1 MSSFPLRHRVKPL
14 NRIVPSDSHLH
25 EQQLSEVFQTLLEQ
39 VEQGRTIHWGEVTS
53 QYPELARELRELVGA
68 AQMARVLGGTSSV
81 PFPDPGVPESPPAT
95 RPLHDFADYE
105 QLVEIGRGGMG
116 IVYRAH
122 QRSLNRDVAL
132 KMMVRGVFATPDD
145 FRRFRT
151 EAESAAKLSHPHIVS
166 VYEVGEQAGL
176 PYFSMQLVEGETLA
190 QRISRHPLAPREAAK
205 LLIPVCRAIAY
216 AHRNGILH
224 RDLKPSNIL
233 LDQVGHPYVSDFGL
247 ARIVRE
253 EELLQSPLE
262 GTSSSSVPAVEA
274 FRSLTRTGAILGT
287 PGYMAPE
294 QAIGDPSQIG
304 PATDIYSLG
313 AVLFALL
320 TGRSPFQCASPADAV
335 IMALEHEP
343 PPPRLLNP
351 AIDVDLEMIVL
362 KALQKPT
369 DLRYV
374 TADDFADD
382 LQAFLNNEPVAARS
396 SRLADV
402 LSRAFRPTHHAGILR
417 NWGVL
422 WMWHSLVLLVL
433 CLTTNYMQFLKVTSR
448 LPYVGLWT
456 IGLGTWGLA
465 FWSMRHRA
473 GPVTFVERQIAHL
486 WAASMA
492 SSTMLFL
499 IEELLGLKVL
509 SLSPVL
515 ALFAASVFVGK
526 AGVLS
531 GEFYI
536 QAIVMFLCAIPM
548 ALFPDFG
555 LTIFGLVS
563 ALTFFIPGWKFHREL
578 RVRK

>member
-1 MSSFPLRHRVKPL
+1 MTSAPEPREIL
-14 NRIVPSDSHLH
+14 
-25 EQQLSEVFQTLLEQ
+25 LSEVFQTLLVQ
-39 VEQGRTIHWGEVTS
+39 SDQGRPIDWKRVS
-53 QYPELARELRELVGA
+53 SDYPDLVQELRELIGA
-68 AQMARVLGGTSSV
+68 AQLAHVLGGESTAAFAEVARVAS
-81 PFPDPGVPESPPAT
+81 PGSD
-95 RPLHDFADYE
+95 RKLQDFTDYE
-105 QLVEIGRGGMG
+105 NLVEIGRGGMG

-132 KMMVRGVFATPDD
+132 KMMVRGVFASPDD
-145 FRRFRT
+145 LRRFQT
-151 EAESAAKLSHPHIVS
+151 EAESAAKLTHPHIVP
-166 VYEVGEQAGL
+166 VFEVGEQSGL

-190 QRISRHPLAPREAAK
+190 QRISRSPLPPREAAR

-224 RDLKPSNIL
+224 RDMKPSNIL
-233 LDQVGHPYVSDFGL
+233 LDQAGHPYVTDFGL

-253 EELLQSPLE
+253 NELSLSPLSVA
-262 GTSSSSVPAVEA
+262 SSAGNQSIEA
-274 FRSLTRTGAILGT
+274 FRSMTRTGAIIGT

-313 AVLFALL
+313 AVLFAML

-351 AIDVDLEMIVL
+351 AIDADLEMIVL
-362 KALQKPT
+362 KALQKPA

-382 LQAFLNNEPVAARS
+382 LQAFLANEPVAARS

-433 CLTTNYMQFLKVTSR
+433 CLMTNYMQYRDVTSR
-448 LPYVGLWT
+448 LPYVALWT

-499 IEELLGLKVL
+499 IERLLDLKVL
-509 SLSPVL
+509 TLSPVL

-531 GEFYI
+531 GEFYV
-536 QAIVMFLCAIPM
+536 QAIAMFACSILM
-548 ALFPDFG
+548 ALFPSIG
-555 LTIFGLVS
+555 LTIFGIAS
-563 ALTFFIPGWKFHREL
+563 ALTFFVPGWKFHREL
-578 RVRK
+578 MARK

>member
-1 MSSFPLRHRVKPL
+1 MPPD
-14 NRIVPSDSHLH
+14 PDLH
-25 EQQLSEVFQTLLEQ
+25 EQQLSEAFQTLLEQ
-39 VEQGRTIHWGEVTS
+39 VEQGRTIQWAEVRS
-53 QYPELARELRELVGA
+53 QHPKLVDELRELVGA
-68 AQMARVLGGTSSV
+68 AQLAQVLGGTPASLLLDSGAH
-81 PFPDPGVPESPPAT
+81 PAPDSLRSP
-95 RPLHDFADYE
+95 HDFADYE

-145 FRRFRT
+145 LRRFRT
-151 EAESAAKLSHPHIVS
+151 EAESAAKLTHPHIVS
-166 VYEVGEQAGL
+166 VYQVGEQAGL

-190 QRISRHPLAPREAAK
+190 ERISRHPLAPREAAK

-216 AHRNGILH
+216 AHRTGILH
-224 RDLKPSNIL
+224 RDMKPSNIL
-233 LDQVGHPYVSDFGL
+233 LDQAGHPYVSDFGL

-253 EELLQSPLE
+253 EELFLSPLARPSD
-262 GTSSSSVPAVEA
+262 SSIAPAVEA

-313 AVLFALL
+313 AVLFAML

-369 DLRYV
+369 DLRYI

-396 SRLADV
+396 SRLADI

-433 CLTTNYMQFLKVTSR
+433 CLTTNYMQYHHVTSR

-456 IGLGTWGLA
+456 IGLGAWGLA
-465 FWSMRHRA
+465 FWQMRHRA

-499 IEELLGLKVL
+499 IEELLALPVL

-536 QAIVMFLCAIPM
+536 QAIVMFLCSVPM
-548 ALFPDFG
+548 ALFPQFG
-555 LTIFGLVS
+555 LTIFGIAS

-578 RVRK
+578 RPRQ

>member
-1 MSSFPLRHRVKPL
+1 MPPDPHLR
-14 NRIVPSDSHLH
+14 
-25 EQQLSEVFQTLLEQ
+25 EQQLSEALQALLEQ
-39 VEQGRTIHWGEVTS
+39 VEHGTTIHWVEVTA
-53 QYPELARELRELVGA
+53 QHPELVEELRELVGA
-68 AQMARVLGGTSSV
+68 AQLAHALGGTPTTPQSN
-81 PFPDPGVPESPPAT
+81 PGVLASPAP
-95 RPLHDFADYE
+95 RSPHDLPDYE
-105 QLVEIGRGGMG
+105 QLTEIGRGGMG

-122 QRSLNRDVAL
+122 QKSLNRDVAL
-132 KMMVRGVFATPDD
+132 KMMVRGVFASPDD
-145 FRRFRT
+145 LRRFRT
-151 EAESAAKLSHPHIVS
+151 EAESAAKLTHPHIVS
-166 VYEVGEQAGL
+166 VYEVGDQNGL

-190 QRISRHPLAPREAAK
+190 ARINRNILAPREAAA

-216 AHRNGILH
+216 AHRSGILH
-224 RDLKPSNIL
+224 RDMKPSNIL
-233 LDQVGHPYVSDFGL
+233 LDETGHPYVSDFGL

-253 EELLQSPLE
+253 TEFRQSLGDASPP
-262 GTSSSSVPAVEA
+262 VPSLEA

-294 QAIGDPSQIG
+294 QAIGDPTQIG

-313 AVLFALL
+313 AVLFAML

-362 KALQKPT
+362 KALQKPA

-382 LQAFLNNEPVAARS
+382 LQAFLNNEPVKARS
-396 SRLADV
+396 SRLADI

-433 CLTTNYMQFLKVTSR
+433 CLTTNYMQLRGVTSR
-448 LPYVGLWT
+448 MPYVGLWT
-456 IGLGTWGLA
+456 FGLGTWGLA
-465 FWSMRHRA
+465 FWSIRHRA

-486 WAASMA
+486 WASSMA
-492 SSTMLFL
+492 ASSMLFL
-499 IEELLGLKVL
+499 IEALLDLPVLK
-509 SLSPVL
+509 LSPVL

-536 QAIVMFLCAIPM
+536 QAITMFLCAIPM
-548 ALFPDFG
+548 ALFPHYG
-555 LTIFGLVS
+555 LTIFGIAS
-563 ALTFFIPGWKFHREL
+563 ALTFFLPGWKFHREL
-578 RVRK
+578 NARK

>member
-1 MSSFPLRHRVKPL
+1 MTSAS
-14 NRIVPSDSHLH
+14 
-25 EQQLSEVFQTLLEQ
+25 EQREEHLSEVFQTLLQKTDSGGSIDWDQ
-39 VEQGRTIHWGEVTS
+39 VGAE
-53 QYPELARELRELVGA
+53 YPDLVQELRELVGA
-68 AQMARVLGGTSSV
+68 AQLAQVLGGGSTAYL
-81 PFPDPGVPESPPAT
+81 PQRGNEELLAHDRT
-95 RPLHDFADYE
+95 LHDFADYE
-105 QLVEIGRGGMG
+105 NLVEIGRGGMG
-116 IVYRAH
+116 VVYRAH

-132 KMMVRGVFATPDD
+132 KMMVRGVFASPDD
-145 FRRFRT
+145 LRRFRT
-151 EAESAAKLSHPHIVS
+151 EAESAAKLTHPHIVS
-166 VYEVGEQAGL
+166 VLEVGEQGGL

-190 QRISRHPLAPREAAK
+190 QRISRSPLSPREAAR

-224 RDLKPSNIL
+224 RDMKPSNIL
-233 LDQVGHPYVSDFGL
+233 LDQAGHPYVSDFGL

-253 EELLQSPLE
+253 SELSLSLLSIPPAADGSPSL
-262 GTSSSSVPAVEA
+262 EA
-274 FRSLTRTGAILGT
+274 FRSMTRTGAIIGT

-313 AVLFALL
+313 AVLFAML

-362 KALQKPT
+362 KALQKPA
-369 DLRYV
+369 DLRYI

-382 LQAFLNNEPVAARS
+382 LQAFLSNEPVAARS

-433 CLTTNYMQFLKVTSR
+433 CLTTNYMQYAQVISR
-448 LPYVGLWT
+448 LPYFTLWT
-456 IGLGTWGLA
+456 VGLGTWGLA

-499 IEELLGLKVL
+499 IEELLNLKVL

-531 GEFYI
+531 GEFYV
-536 QAIVMFLCAIPM
+536 QAIAMFACSVLM
-548 ALFPDFG
+548 ALFPGIG
-555 LTIFGLVS
+555 LTIFGIAS

-578 RVRK
+578 MSRK

>member
-1 MSSFPLRHRVKPL
+1 MPLDPPLRE
-14 NRIVPSDSHLH
+14 
-25 EQQLSEVFQTLLEQ
+25 EQLCEALQTLLEQ
-39 VEQGRTIHWGEVTS
+39 VEQGRTVNWTEVSS
-53 QYPELARELRELVGA
+53 QHPELVDELRELMGA
-68 AQMARVLGGTSSV
+68 AQLAQALGRTPTGFADG
-81 PFPDPGVPESPPAT
+81 FPVAINTAAPAG
-95 RPLHDFADYE
+95 FADYE
-105 QLVEIGRGGMG
+105 RLTEIGRGGMG
-116 IVYRAH
+116 IVYQAH

-145 FRRFRT
+145 LRRFRT
-151 EAESAAKLSHPHIVS
+151 EAESAAKLTHPHIVS

-176 PYFSMQLVEGETLA
+176 PYFSMQLVLGETLA
-190 QRISRHPLAPREAAK
+190 ERISRSPLAPREAAA

-216 AHRNGILH
+216 AHRSGVLH
-224 RDLKPSNIL
+224 RDMKPSNIL
-233 LDQVGHPYVSDFGL
+233 LDRADHPYVSDFGL
-247 ARIVRE
+247 ARIVRIE
-253 EELLQSPLE
+253 GSSLAGASAKELLVP
-262 GTSSSSVPAVEA
+262 SVAA
-274 FRSLTRTGAILGT
+274 LRTLTRTGAILGT

-294 QAIGDPSQIG
+294 QAIGDPTQIG

-313 AVLFALL
+313 AVLFAML
-320 TGRSPFQCASPADAV
+320 TGRPPFQCASPADAV

-351 AIDVDLEMIVL
+351 AIDVDVEMIVL
-362 KALQKPT
+362 KALQKPA
-369 DLRYV
+369 DLRYS
-374 TADDFADD
+374 TADELADD
-382 LQAFLNNEPVAARS
+382 LQAFLNHEPIQARS

-417 NWGVL
+417 NWGLL

-433 CLTTNYMQFLKVTSR
+433 CLTTNYMQYRQVTSH

-456 IGLGTWGLA
+456 IGLGTWALA
-465 FWSMRHRA
+465 FWKMRHRA
-473 GPVTFVERQIAHL
+473 GPVTFVERQVAHL

-492 SSTMLFL
+492 SSSMLFL
-499 IEELLGLKVL
+499 IESLLGLPVL

-548 ALFPDFG
+548 ALFPQIG
-555 LTIFGLVS
+555 ITIFGIVS

-578 RVRK
+578 KARR

>member
-1 MSSFPLRHRVKPL
+1 MTSAPEPR
-14 NRIVPSDSHLH
+14 
-25 EQQLSEVFQTLLEQ
+25 EQLLSEVFQTLLAQ
-39 VEQGRTIHWGEVTS
+39 TDQGNPVDWGKVSSE
-53 QYPELARELRELVGA
+53 YPDLVQELRELIGA
-68 AQMARVLGGTSSV
+68 AQLAHVLGGESTAK
-81 PFPDPGVPESPPAT
+81 FAGVGSEVLPTFGQTLNE
-95 RPLHDFADYE
+95 FADYE
-105 QLVEIGRGGMG
+105 NLVEIGRGGMG
-116 IVYRAH
+116 IVYRAR

-132 KMMVRGVFATPDD
+132 KMMVRGVFASPDD
-145 FRRFRT
+145 LRRFQT
-151 EAESAAKLSHPHIVS
+151 EAESAAKLTHPHIVP
-166 VYEVGEQAGL
+166 VFEVGEHAGL

-190 QRISRHPLAPREAAK
+190 QRINRSPLLPREAAR
-205 LLIPVCRAIAY
+205 LLVPVCRAIAY

-224 RDLKPSNIL
+224 RDMKPSNIL
-233 LDQVGHPYVSDFGL
+233 LDQAGHPFVTDFGL

-253 EELLQSPLE
+253 NELSLSPLSN
-262 GTSSSSVPAVEA
+262 GPTGAGSPAIEA
-274 FRSLTRTGAILGT
+274 FRSMTRTGAVLGT

-313 AVLFALL
+313 AVLFAML
-320 TGRSPFQCASPADAV
+320 TGRSPFLCASPADAV

-343 PPPRLLNP
+343 PPPRVLNP
-351 AIDVDLEMIVL
+351 AIDADLEMIVL
-362 KALQKPT
+362 KALQKPA

-382 LQAFLNNEPVAARS
+382 LQAFLSNEPVAARS

-433 CLTTNYMQFLKVTSR
+433 CLTTNYMQYRDVTSR
-448 LPYVGLWT
+448 LPYVALWT
-456 IGLGTWGLA
+456 LGLGTWGLA

-499 IEELLGLKVL
+499 IERLLDLKVL

-536 QAIVMFLCAIPM
+536 QAIVMFACSVLM
-548 ALFPDFG
+548 ALFPSVG
-555 LTIFGLVS
+555 LTIFGIAS
-563 ALTFFIPGWKFHREL
+563 ALTFFVPGWKFHREL
-578 RVRK
+578 MARK

>member
-1 MSSFPLRHRVKPL
+1 MAPDPNLR
-14 NRIVPSDSHLH
+14 
-25 EQQLSEVFQTLLEQ
+25 EQQLSEALQVLLEH
-39 VEQGRTIHWGEVTS
+39 VEQGSTIHWADVGS
-53 QYPELARELRELVGA
+53 QHPDLVDELRELVGA
-68 AQMARVLGGTSSV
+68 AQLAHALGGTPTPQRSAS
-81 PFPDPGVPESPPAT
+81 GAASLPPAP
-95 RPLHDFADYE
+95 RSPLDFGDYE
-105 QLVEIGRGGMG
+105 QLTEIGRGGMG
-116 IVYRAH
+116 VVYRAR
-122 QRSLNRDVAL
+122 QRSLNRDVAV

-145 FRRFRT
+145 LRRFRT
-151 EAESAAKLSHPHIVS
+151 EAESAAKLTHPHIVS
-166 VYEVGEQAGL
+166 VFEVGEQNGL

-190 QRISRHPLAPREAAK
+190 ARISRHPLPPREAAA

-216 AHRNGILH
+216 AHRSGILH
-224 RDLKPSNIL
+224 RDMKPSNIL
-233 LDQVGHPYVSDFGL
+233 LNEAGHPYVSDFGL

-253 EELLQSPLE
+253 AELSQSLGGNP
-262 GTSSSSVPAVEA
+262 TPHPAPALEA

-313 AVLFALL
+313 AVLFAML

-335 IMALEHEP
+335 IMALEHDP

-374 TADDFADD
+374 TADDLADD
-382 LQAFLNNEPVAARS
+382 LQAFLNNEPVQARS

-433 CLTTNYMQFLKVTSR
+433 CLTTNYMQYCEITSR

-465 FWSMRHRA
+465 FWSLRHRA

-492 SSTMLFL
+492 SSSMLFL
-499 IEELLGLKVL
+499 IEALMGLPVL

-531 GEFYI
+531 GEFYL

-548 ALFPDFG
+548 ALFPEIG

-578 RVRK
+578 TARK

>member
-1 MSSFPLRHRVKPL
+1 MNSAPESRELL
-14 NRIVPSDSHLH
+14 
-25 EQQLSEVFQTLLEQ
+25 LSEVFQTLLAQSDQGSPIDWNQ
-39 VEQGRTIHWGEVTS
+39 VGAE
-53 QYPELARELRELVGA
+53 YPDLVQELRELVGA
-68 AQMARVLGGTSSV
+68 AQLAHVLGGESTSANAKPGPEV
-81 PFPDPGVPESPPAT
+81 APPFDRS
-95 RPLHDFADYE
+95 LQDFTDYE
-105 QLVEIGRGGMG
+105 DLVEIGRGGMG

-122 QRSLNRDVAL
+122 QRSLNRDVAV
-132 KMMVRGVFATPDD
+132 KMMVRGVFASPDD
-145 FRRFRT
+145 LRRFQT
-151 EAESAAKLSHPHIVS
+151 EAESAAKLTHPHIVP
-166 VYEVGEQAGL
+166 VFEVGEHAGL

-190 QRISRHPLAPREAAK
+190 QRINRGPLSPREAAR

-224 RDLKPSNIL
+224 RDMKPSNIL
-233 LDQVGHPYVSDFGL
+233 LDLAGHPYVTDFGL

-253 EELLQSPLE
+253 NELSLSPL
-262 GTSSSSVPAVEA
+262 SSEPAGSGSPSIEV
-274 FRSLTRTGAILGT
+274 FRSMTRTGAIIGT

-294 QAIGDPSQIG
+294 QAIGDPSRIG

-313 AVLFALL
+313 AVLFAML

-343 PPPRLLNP
+343 PPPRMLNP
-351 AIDVDLEMIVL
+351 AIDADLEMIVL
-362 KALQKPT
+362 KALQKPA

-382 LQAFLNNEPVAARS
+382 LQAFLSNEPVAARS

-433 CLTTNYMQFLKVTSR
+433 CLMTNYMQYREVTSR
-448 LPYVGLWT
+448 LPYVALWT

-465 FWSMRHRA
+465 FWRMRHRA

-499 IEELLGLKVL
+499 IERLLDLKVL
-509 SLSPVL
+509 TLSPVL

-536 QAIVMFLCAIPM
+536 QAIAMFACSILM
-548 ALFPDFG
+548 ALFPGIG
-555 LTIFGLVS
+555 LTIFGIAS

-578 RVRK
+578 TARK

>member
-1 MSSFPLRHRVKPL
+1 MLFRHTLPMPLDPPQR
-14 NRIVPSDSHLH
+14 
-25 EQQLSEVFQTLLEQ
+25 EQQLCDALQTLLEQ
-39 VEQGRTIHWGEVTS
+39 VEQGRTVHWAEVRS
-53 QYPELARELRELVGA
+53 QHPDLVDELRELVGA
-68 AQMARVLGGTSSV
+68 AQLAQALGR
-81 PFPDPGVPESPPAT
+81 PPSGAT
-95 RPLHDFADYE
+95 LGFATEIASAAPTGFADYE
-105 QLVEIGRGGMG
+105 DLTEIGRGGMG
-116 IVYRAH
+116 VVYRAH

-132 KMMVRGVFATPDD
+132 KMMVRGVFASPDD
-145 FRRFRT
+145 LRRFRT
-151 EAESAAKLSHPHIVS
+151 EAESAAKLTHPHIVS

-176 PYFSMQLVEGETLA
+176 PYFSMQLIDGETLA
-190 QRISRHPLAPREAAK
+190 ERISRNPLAPREAAA

-216 AHRNGILH
+216 AHRSGVLH
-224 RDLKPSNIL
+224 RDMKPSNIL
-233 LDQVGHPYVSDFGL
+233 LDRSNHPYVSDFGL
-247 ARIVRE
+247 ARIVQKAQG
-253 EELLQSPLE
+253 LQPL
-262 GTSSSSVPAVEA
+262 GVA
-274 FRSLTRTGAILGT
+274 LTQSGAILGT

-294 QAIGDPSQIG
+294 QAVGDPRQIG

-313 AVLFALL
+313 AVLFAML
-320 TGRSPFQCASPADAV
+320 TGRPPFQCASPADAV

-362 KALQKPT
+362 KALQKPA
-369 DLRYV
+369 DLRYS
-374 TADDFADD
+374 TADELADD
-382 LQAFLNNEPVAARS
+382 LQAFLNHEPVQARS

-417 NWGVL
+417 NWGLL

-433 CLTTNYMQFLKVTSR
+433 CLTTNLMQYQQVASR
-448 LPYVGLWT
+448 LPYFGLWT
-456 IGLGTWGLA
+456 IGLGAWALA
-465 FWSMRHRA
+465 FWKMRHRA

-492 SSTMLFL
+492 SSSMLFL
-499 IEELLGLKVL
+499 IEALLGLPVL

-515 ALFAASVFVGK
+515 ALFAASVFIGK

-548 ALFPDFG
+548 ALFPHVGITLFG
-555 LTIFGLVS
+555 IAS

-578 RVRK
+578 KSRQ

>member
-1 MSSFPLRHRVKPL
+1 MARVNPDREERL
-14 NRIVPSDSHLH
+14 A
-25 EQQLSEVFQTLLEQ
+25 ETFQKLLEQ
-39 VEQGRTIHWGEVTS
+39 VEQGRTLNWVEITAS
-53 QYPELARELRELVGA
+53 YPDLAAELQDLVGA
-68 AQMARVLGGTSSV
+68 AQLAQALGGTGSSL
-81 PFPDPGVPESPPAT
+81 DPLVVAESGAAT
-95 RPLHDFADYE
+95 TSNSFGDYE
-105 QLVEIGRGGMG
+105 ELIEIGRGGMG
-116 IVYRAH
+116 VVYKAR
-122 QRSLNRDVAL
+122 QKSLNRDVAL
-132 KMMVRGVFATPDD
+132 KMMVRGSFATPDD
-145 FRRFRT
+145 LRRFRV
-151 EAESAAKLSHPHIVS
+151 EAESAAKLTHPHIVP
-166 VYEVGEQAGL
+166 VYEVGDRGGL

-190 QRISRHPLAPREAAK
+190 QRISRSPLSPREAAA
-205 LLIPVCRAIAY
+205 LLIPVCRGIAH
-216 AHRNGILH
+216 AHRSGVLH

-233 LDQVGHPYVSDFGL
+233 LDRDGHPYVSDFGL
-247 ARIVRE
+247 ARIVKADSDSVS
-253 EELLQSPLE
+253 LV
-262 GTSSSSVPAVEA
+262 GTSQAVEA
-274 FRSLTRTGAILGT
+274 FKSMTRTGAIVGT

-294 QAIGDPSQIG
+294 QAVGDPRQIG

-313 AVLFALL
+313 AVLFASV

-351 AIDVDLEMIVL
+351 AIDADLEMIIL
-362 KALQKPT
+362 KALQKPA
-369 DLRYV
+369 DLRYT
-374 TADDFADD
+374 TADEFADD
-382 LQAFLNNEPVAARS
+382 LQAFLNHEPVQARS

-433 CLTTNYMQFLKVTSR
+433 CLITNFMQWQQVTSR

-465 FWSMRHRA
+465 FWAMRHRS

-499 IEELLGLKVL
+499 VEDLLNLPVLK
-509 SLSPVL
+509 LSPVL
-515 ALFAASVFVGK
+515 SLFAASVFVGK

-548 ALFPDFG
+548 AIFPEIG
-555 LTIFGLVS
+555 ITIFGVIS
-563 ALTFFIPGWKFHREL
+563 ALTFLIPGWKFHREL
-578 RVRK
+578 QNRR

>member
-1 MSSFPLRHRVKPL
+1 MPLDPAHR
-14 NRIVPSDSHLH
+14 
-25 EQQLSEVFQTLLEQ
+25 EQQLCEALQTLLEQ
-39 VEQGRTIHWGEVTS
+39 VEQGRTVNWVEVNS
-53 QYPELARELRELVGA
+53 QHPDLVGELRELMGA
-68 AQMARVLGGTSSV
+68 AQLAQALGRTPTGLADG
-81 PFPDPGVPESPPAT
+81 FPVMTTVATPAG
-95 RPLHDFADYE
+95 FADYE
-105 QLVEIGRGGMG
+105 HLTEIGRGGMG
-116 IVYRAH
+116 VVYQAH

-145 FRRFRT
+145 LRRFRT
-151 EAESAAKLSHPHIVS
+151 EAESAAKLTHPHIVS

-176 PYFSMQLVEGETLA
+176 PYFSMQLVLGETLA
-190 QRISRHPLAPREAAK
+190 ERINRSPLAPRDASAM
-205 LLIPVCRAIAY
+205 LIPVCRAIAY
-216 AHRNGILH
+216 AHRSGVLH

-233 LDQVGHPYVSDFGL
+233 LDREDHPYVSDFGL
-247 ARIVRE
+247 ARIVPDS
-253 EELLQSPLE
+253 ELLSRNAQGLQPL
-262 GTSSSSVPAVEA
+262 GLAPSVEA
-274 FRSLTRTGAILGT
+274 LRSLTRTGAILGT

-313 AVLFALL
+313 AVLFAML
-320 TGRSPFQCASPADAV
+320 TGRPPFQCASPADAV

-362 KALQKPT
+362 KALQKPA
-369 DLRYV
+369 DLRYT
-374 TADDFADD
+374 TADELADD
-382 LQAFLNNEPVAARS
+382 LQAFLNHEPVQARS
-396 SRLADV
+396 SRLADI

-417 NWGVL
+417 NWGLL

-433 CLTTNYMQFLKVTSR
+433 CLITNYMQYRQVTSH

-456 IGLGTWGLA
+456 IGLGTWALA
-465 FWSMRHRA
+465 FWKMRHRA
-473 GPVTFVERQIAHL
+473 GPVTFVERQVAHL

-492 SSTMLFL
+492 SSSMLFL
-499 IEELLGLKVL
+499 IELLLGLPVL

-548 ALFPDFG
+548 ALFPDIG
-555 LTIFGLVS
+555 LTVFGIAS
-563 ALTFFIPGWKFHREL
+563 ALTFFVPGWKFHREL
-578 RVRK
+578 KARR

>member
-1 MSSFPLRHRVKPL
+1 MTSAPEPREIL
-14 NRIVPSDSHLH
+14 
-25 EQQLSEVFQTLLEQ
+25 LSEVFQTLLVQ
-39 VEQGRTIHWGEVTS
+39 SDQGRPIDWKQVS
-53 QYPELARELRELVGA
+53 SDYPDLVQELRELIGA
-68 AQMARVLGGTSSV
+68 AQLAHVLGG
-81 PFPDPGVPESPPAT
+81 ESTAAFAEVARVASPVSD
-95 RPLHDFADYE
+95 RNLQDFTDYE
-105 QLVEIGRGGMG
+105 NLVEIGRGGMG

-132 KMMVRGVFATPDD
+132 KMMVRGVFASPDD
-145 FRRFRT
+145 LRRFQT
-151 EAESAAKLSHPHIVS
+151 EAESAAKLTHPHIVP
-166 VYEVGEQAGL
+166 VFEVGEQAGL

-190 QRISRHPLAPREAAK
+190 QRISRSPLPPREAAR

-224 RDLKPSNIL
+224 RDMKPSNIL
-233 LDQVGHPYVSDFGL
+233 LDQAGHPYVTDFGL

-253 EELLQSPLE
+253 NELSLSPLSVA
-262 GTSSSSVPAVEA
+262 SSAGNQSIEA
-274 FRSLTRTGAILGT
+274 FRSMTRTGAIIGT

-313 AVLFALL
+313 AVLFAML

-351 AIDVDLEMIVL
+351 AIDADLEMIVL
-362 KALQKPT
+362 KALQKPA

-382 LQAFLNNEPVAARS
+382 LQAFLANEPVAARS

-433 CLTTNYMQFLKVTSR
+433 CLMTNYMQHRDVTSR
-448 LPYVGLWT
+448 LPYVALWT

-499 IEELLGLKVL
+499 IERLLDLKVL
-509 SLSPVL
+509 TLSPVL

-531 GEFYI
+531 GEFYV
-536 QAIVMFLCAIPM
+536 QAIAMFACAILM
-548 ALFPDFG
+548 ALFPSIG
-555 LTIFGLVS
+555 LTIFGIAS

-578 RVRK
+578 MARK

>member
-1 MSSFPLRHRVKPL
+1 MPLSPPQR
-14 NRIVPSDSHLH
+14 
-25 EQQLSEVFQTLLEQ
+25 EQQLCDALQALLEQ
-39 VEQGRTIHWGEVTS
+39 VEQGRTVHWAEVSS
-53 QYPELARELRELVGA
+53 QHPDLVDELRELVGA
-68 AQMARVLGGTSSV
+68 AQLAQALGR
-81 PFPDPGVPESPPAT
+81 PPSGAT
-95 RPLHDFADYE
+95 LGFATQIASAAPTGFADYE
-105 QLVEIGRGGMG
+105 DLTEIGRGGMG
-116 IVYRAH
+116 VVYRAH

-132 KMMVRGVFATPDD
+132 KMMVRGVFASPDD
-145 FRRFRT
+145 LRRFRT
-151 EAESAAKLSHPHIVS
+151 EAESAAKLTHPHIVS

-176 PYFSMQLVEGETLA
+176 PYFSMQLIDGETLA
-190 QRISRHPLAPREAAK
+190 ERISRNPLPPREAAA

-216 AHRNGILH
+216 AHRSGVLH
-224 RDLKPSNIL
+224 RDMKPSNIL
-233 LDQVGHPYVSDFGL
+233 VDQSNHPYVSDFGL
-247 ARIVRE
+247 ARIVQKAQG
-253 EELLQSPLE
+253 LPPLGVALTQS
-262 GTSSSSVPAVEA
+262 
-274 FRSLTRTGAILGT
+274 GAILGT

-294 QAIGDPSQIG
+294 QAVGDPRQIG

-313 AVLFALL
+313 AVLFAML
-320 TGRSPFQCASPADAV
+320 TGRPPFQCASPADAV

-362 KALQKPT
+362 KALQKPA
-369 DLRYV
+369 DLRYS
-374 TADDFADD
+374 TADELADD
-382 LQAFLNNEPVAARS
+382 LQAFLNHEPVQARS

-417 NWGVL
+417 NWGLL

-433 CLTTNYMQFLKVTSR
+433 CLTTNLMQYQQVASR
-448 LPYVGLWT
+448 LPYFGLWT
-456 IGLGTWGLA
+456 IGLGAWALA
-465 FWSMRHRA
+465 FWKMRHRA

-492 SSTMLFL
+492 SSSMLFL
-499 IEELLGLKVL
+499 IEALLGLPVL

-515 ALFAASVFVGK
+515 ALFAASVFIGK

-548 ALFPDFG
+548 ALFPKIGITLFG
-555 LTIFGLVS
+555 IAS

-578 RVRK
+578 KSRQ

>member
-1 MSSFPLRHRVKPL
+1 MPLDPA
-14 NRIVPSDSHLH
+14 LH
-25 EQQLSEVFQTLLEQ
+25 EEQLCEALQTLLEQ
-39 VEQGRTIHWGEVTS
+39 VEQGRTVNWTEVNS
-53 QYPELARELRELVGA
+53 QHPDLVGELRELMGA
-68 AQMARVLGGTSSV
+68 AQLAQALGRTPTGLADG
-81 PFPDPGVPESPPAT
+81 FPVVTTISAPAG
-95 RPLHDFADYE
+95 FADYE
-105 QLVEIGRGGMG
+105 RLTEIGRGGMG
-116 IVYRAH
+116 VVYQAH

-145 FRRFRT
+145 LRRFRT
-151 EAESAAKLSHPHIVS
+151 EAESAAKLTHPHIVS

-176 PYFSMQLVEGETLA
+176 PYFSMQLVLGETLA
-190 QRISRHPLAPREAAK
+190 ERINRSPLAPREAAA

-216 AHRNGILH
+216 AHRSGVLH

-233 LDQVGHPYVSDFGL
+233 LDREDHPYVSDFGL
-247 ARIVRE
+247 ARMVRIE
-253 EELLQSPLE
+253 GSALAGASAKELLAPS
-262 GTSSSSVPAVEA
+262 VEA
-274 FRSLTRTGAILGT
+274 LRSLTRTGAILGT

-294 QAIGDPSQIG
+294 QAIGDPTQIG

-313 AVLFALL
+313 AVLFAML
-320 TGRSPFQCASPADAV
+320 TGRPPFQCASPADAV

-362 KALQKPT
+362 KALQKPA
-369 DLRYV
+369 DLRYT
-374 TADDFADD
+374 TADELADD
-382 LQAFLNNEPVAARS
+382 LQAFLNHEPIQARS
-396 SRLADV
+396 SRLADI

-417 NWGVL
+417 NWGLL

-433 CLTTNYMQFLKVTSR
+433 CLFTNYMQYRQVTSH

-456 IGLGTWGLA
+456 IGLGAWALA
-465 FWSMRHRA
+465 FWKMRHRA
-473 GPVTFVERQIAHL
+473 GPVTFVERQVAHL

-492 SSTMLFL
+492 SSSMLFL
-499 IEELLGLKVL
+499 IESLLGLPVL

-536 QAIVMFLCAIPM
+536 QSIVMFLCAIPM
-548 ALFPDFG
+548 ALFPKIGITVFG
-555 LTIFGLVS
+555 VVS

-578 RVRK
+578 KARK

>member
-1 MSSFPLRHRVKPL
+1 MPLDPL
-14 NRIVPSDSHLH
+14 LH
-25 EQQLSEVFQTLLEQ
+25 DEQLCEALQTLLEQ
-39 VEQGRTIHWGEVTS
+39 VEQGGTVNWTEVNS
-53 QYPELARELRELVGA
+53 QHPELVGELRELMGA
-68 AQMARVLGGTSSV
+68 AQLAQALGRTPTGLADG
-81 PFPDPGVPESPPAT
+81 FPAAT
-95 RPLHDFADYE
+95 TVTAPVGFADYE
-105 QLVEIGRGGMG
+105 HLTEIGRGGMG
-116 IVYRAH
+116 VVYKAH

-145 FRRFRT
+145 LRRFRT
-151 EAESAAKLSHPHIVS
+151 EAESAAKLTHPHIVS
-166 VYEVGEQAGL
+166 VFEVGEQAGL
-176 PYFSMQLVEGETLA
+176 PYFSMQLVLGETLA
-190 QRISRHPLAPREAAK
+190 ERISRSPLAPREAAA

-216 AHRNGILH
+216 AHRSGVLH

-233 LDQVGHPYVSDFGL
+233 LDREDHPYVSDFGL
-247 ARIVRE
+247 ARIVPDS
-253 EELLQSPLE
+253 ELLSRKAQGLPPL
-262 GTSSSSVPAVEA
+262 GLAPTVDV
-274 FRSLTRTGAILGT
+274 FRSITRTGAILGT

-294 QAIGDPSQIG
+294 QAIGDPTQIG

-313 AVLFALL
+313 AVLFAML
-320 TGRSPFQCASPADAV
+320 TGRPPFQCASPADAV

-362 KALQKPT
+362 KALQKPA
-369 DLRYV
+369 DLRYT
-374 TADDFADD
+374 TADELADD
-382 LQAFLNNEPVAARS
+382 LQAFLNHEPVQARS
-396 SRLADV
+396 SRLADI

-417 NWGVL
+417 NWGLL

-433 CLTTNYMQFLKVTSR
+433 CLTTNYMQYRQVTSH

-456 IGLGTWGLA
+456 IGLGAWALA
-465 FWSMRHRA
+465 FWKMRHRA
-473 GPVTFVERQIAHL
+473 GPVTFVERQVAHL

-492 SSTMLFL
+492 SSSMLFL
-499 IEELLGLKVL
+499 IESLLGLPVL

-548 ALFPDFG
+548 ALFPQIGITVFG
-555 LTIFGLVS
+555 IAS

-578 RVRK
+578 KARQ

>member
-1 MSSFPLRHRVKPL
+1 MPLDPT
-14 NRIVPSDSHLH
+14 LH
-25 EQQLSEVFQTLLEQ
+25 EQQLCEALQALLEQ
-39 VEQGRTIHWGEVTS
+39 VEQGRTVNWVEVNA
-53 QYPELARELRELVGA
+53 QHPDLVDELRELMGA
-68 AQMARVLGGTSSV
+68 AQLAQALGRTPTGLADGFPVV
-81 PFPDPGVPESPPAT
+81 PPIAAPAG
-95 RPLHDFADYE
+95 FADYE
-105 QLVEIGRGGMG
+105 RLTEIGRGGMG
-116 IVYRAH
+116 VVYQAH
-122 QRSLNRDVAL
+122 QRSLNRSVAL

-145 FRRFRT
+145 LRRFRT
-151 EAESAAKLSHPHIVS
+151 EAESAAKLTHPHIVS

-176 PYFSMQLVEGETLA
+176 PYFSMQLVVGETLA
-190 QRISRHPLAPREAAK
+190 ERISRSPLAPREAAA

-216 AHRNGILH
+216 AHRSGVLH

-233 LDQVGHPYVSDFGL
+233 LDREDHPYVSDFGL
-247 ARIVRE
+247 ARIVPDS
-253 EELLQSPLE
+253 ELLSRNAQGLQPL
-262 GTSSSSVPAVEA
+262 GLAPSVEA
-274 FRSLTRTGAILGT
+274 LRSLTRTGAILGT

-294 QAIGDPSQIG
+294 QAIGDPTQIG

-313 AVLFALL
+313 AVLFAML
-320 TGRSPFQCASPADAV
+320 TGRPPFQCASPADAV

-351 AIDVDLEMIVL
+351 AIDVDVEMIVL
-362 KALQKPT
+362 KALQKPA
-369 DLRYV
+369 DLRYT
-374 TADDFADD
+374 TADELADD
-382 LQAFLNNEPVAARS
+382 LQAFLNHEPVQARS
-396 SRLADV
+396 SRLADI

-417 NWGVL
+417 NWGLL

-433 CLTTNYMQFLKVTSR
+433 CLITNYMQYRQVTSH

-456 IGLGTWGLA
+456 IGLGTWALA
-465 FWSMRHRA
+465 FWKMRHRA
-473 GPVTFVERQIAHL
+473 GPVTFVERQVAHL

-492 SSTMLFL
+492 SSSMLFL
-499 IEELLGLKVL
+499 VESLLGLPVL

-548 ALFPDFG
+548 ALFPDIG
-555 LTIFGLVS
+555 LTVFGIAS

-578 RVRK
+578 KSRK

>member
-1 MSSFPLRHRVKPL
+1 MPLDPALR
-14 NRIVPSDSHLH
+14 
-25 EQQLSEVFQTLLEQ
+25 EQKLCDALQTLLEQ
-39 VEQGRTIHWGEVTS
+39 VEQGRTVNWTEVNS
-53 QYPELARELRELVGA
+53 QHPDLVDELRELMGA
-68 AQMARVLGGTSSV
+68 AQLAQALGRTPTGLADG
-81 PFPDPGVPESPPAT
+81 FPVVTTIAAPAG
-95 RPLHDFADYE
+95 FADYE
-105 QLVEIGRGGMG
+105 HLTEIGRGGMG
-116 IVYRAH
+116 VVYKAH

-145 FRRFRT
+145 LRRFRT
-151 EAESAAKLSHPHIVS
+151 EAESAAKLTHPHIVS

-176 PYFSMQLVEGETLA
+176 PYFSMQLVLGETLA
-190 QRISRHPLAPREAAK
+190 ERINRRPLAPREAAA

-216 AHRNGILH
+216 AHRSGVLH

-233 LDQVGHPYVSDFGL
+233 LDREDHPYVSDFGL
-247 ARIVRE
+247 ARIVPDS
-253 EELLQSPLE
+253 ELLSWKAQGLQPL
-262 GTSSSSVPAVEA
+262 GLAPSVEA
-274 FRSLTRTGAILGT
+274 LRSLTRTGAILGT

-294 QAIGDPSQIG
+294 QAIGDPTQIG

-313 AVLFALL
+313 AVLFAML
-320 TGRSPFQCASPADAV
+320 TGRPPFQCASPADAV

-362 KALQKPT
+362 KALQKPA
-369 DLRYV
+369 DLRYT
-374 TADDFADD
+374 TADELADD
-382 LQAFLNNEPVAARS
+382 LQAFLNHEPVQARS
-396 SRLADV
+396 SRLADI

-417 NWGVL
+417 NWGLL

-433 CLTTNYMQFLKVTSR
+433 CLITNYMQYRQVTSH

-456 IGLGTWGLA
+456 IGLGTWALA
-465 FWSMRHRA
+465 FWKMRHRA
-473 GPVTFVERQIAHL
+473 GPVTFVERQVAHL

-492 SSTMLFL
+492 SSSMLFL
-499 IEELLGLKVL
+499 VESLLGLPVL
-509 SLSPVL
+509 KLSPVL
-515 ALFAASVFVGK
+515 SLFAASVFVGK

-555 LTIFGLVS
+555 LTVFGIAS
-563 ALTFFIPGWKFHREL
+563 ALTFFVPGWKFHREL
-578 RVRK
+578 KARR

>member
-1 MSSFPLRHRVKPL
+1 MTSGP
-14 NRIVPSDSHLH
+14 
-25 EQQLSEVFQTLLEQ
+25 EQREQLLSEVFQTLLAQTERGQ
-39 VEQGRTIHWGEVTS
+39 SIDWDKVGS
-53 QYPELARELRELVGA
+53 DYPELVQDLRELIGA
-68 AQMARVLGGTSSV
+68 AQLAHVLGTGSTALLLN
-81 PFPDPGVPESPPAT
+81 PEGEAKPAFD
-95 RPLHDFADYE
+95 RMLREFADYE
-105 QLVEIGRGGMG
+105 DLVEIGRGGMG

-132 KMMVRGVFATPDD
+132 KMMVRGVFASPDD
-145 FRRFRT
+145 LRRFQT
-151 EAESAAKLSHPHIVS
+151 EAESAAKLTHPHIVP
-166 VYEVGEQAGL
+166 VFEVGEQSGL

-190 QRISRHPLAPREAAK
+190 QRISRRPLAPREAAR

-224 RDLKPSNIL
+224 RDMKPSNIL
-233 LDQVGHPYVSDFGL
+233 LDQAGHPYVTDFGL

-253 EELLQSPLE
+253 NELSLSPLSVGSSE
-262 GTSSSSVPAVEA
+262 GNRSIEA
-274 FRSLTRTGAILGT
+274 FRSMTRTGAIIGT

-313 AVLFALL
+313 AVLFAML

-362 KALQKPT
+362 KALQKPA

-382 LQAFLNNEPVAARS
+382 LQAFLSNEPVAARS

-433 CLTTNYMQFLKVTSR
+433 CLTTNYMQYREVTSR
-448 LPYVGLWT
+448 LPYVALWT
-456 IGLGTWGLA
+456 IGLGAWGLA

-499 IEELLGLKVL
+499 IERLLDLKVL
-509 SLSPVL
+509 TLSPVL

-536 QAIVMFLCAIPM
+536 QAIVMFACSVLM
-548 ALFPDFG
+548 ALFPGIG
-555 LTIFGLVS
+555 LTIFGIAS

-578 RVRK
+578 MSRK